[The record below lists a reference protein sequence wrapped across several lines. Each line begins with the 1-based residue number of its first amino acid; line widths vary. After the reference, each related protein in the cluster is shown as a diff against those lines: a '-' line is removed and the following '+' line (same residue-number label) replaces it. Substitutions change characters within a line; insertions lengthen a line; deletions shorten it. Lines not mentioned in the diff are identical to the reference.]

1 MKVRMNNDMFND
13 MRDMQQGMFKA
24 IPWWF
29 KLLWCV
35 GALLSLAFVGL
46 VCWGLYEG
54 ICWLQAN

>member
-1 MKVRMNNDMFND
+1 MNNDMFND